1 MLLVTLVITSS
12 TIIVYSTNY
21 CYNAVLPFSTTS
33 HCYYLLLLLTAVTDC
48 NHVLPLL
55 FLETTH
61 CHSLIYYVVPSFTL
75 TTYCYYEQR
84 LFTTIISCYCVVLWF
99 LSCHLYCRYSL
110 LLLTATVYYKLLMLF
125 TVTICCNYVIA
136 SFSYI

>member
-33 HCYYLLLLLTAVTDC
+33 HCYYLLLLLTAVADC

-84 LFTTIISCYCVVLWF
+84 LFTTIISCYCVVIWF
-99 LSCHLYCRYSL
+99 LSCHHL
-110 LLLTATVYYKLLMLF
+110 LPLLAATADCNSVQQVTDAVHCYYLLQL
-125 TVTICCNYVIA
+125 CNCIL
-136 SFSYI
+136 

>member
-1 MLLVTLVITSS
+1 MLLLKIVTLAITSS
-12 TIIVYSTNY
+12 TSIVYSTNSS
-21 CYNAVLPFSTTS
+21 YNAVLPFRTTS

-55 FLETTH
+55 FHATTH
-61 CHSLIYYVVPSFTL
+61 CHSLIHYVVPSFTL

-99 LSCHLYCRYSL
+99 LSCHHLLPLFAATADCNSVLQVTDAYYCYCL
-110 LLLTATVYYKLLMLF
+110 LQR
-125 TVTICCNYVIA
+125 CNCIL
-136 SFSYI
+136 

>member
-1 MLLVTLVITSS
+1 MLLVPLVITSS
-12 TIIVYSTNY
+12 TIIVYSKNY

-99 LSCHLYCRYSL
+99 LSCHHL
-110 LLLTATVYYKLLMLF
+110 LLLFAATADCNSVLQVTDAVYCYYLLQL
-125 TVTICCNYVIA
+125 CNCIL
-136 SFSYI
+136 